1 VTGSGPKINNVR
13 QIAVVGKNSGTGQ
26 TGGVL
31 LTPAGAVQPPSA
43 PANLQGQPHSATQQ
57 EPWNSIDLT
66 WENTS
71 SLTNS
76 FELERSLSGAN
87 QWTQIATP
95 TQFATLYQD
104 TTVEAARTYDYRI
117 RAVGVAGPGPWSN
130 IATATAPATPL
141 DQTPPTVDITSPAN
155 GANVSGTVVVTAQA
169 SDNIAVTYLEISYWN
184 QYTGQEVILGSVNG
198 PGPLSVNWNTAG
210 LTAATY
216 ALHATAND
224 AIGNWTRDEISVNV
238 TSAGPAL
245 RVTQIA
251 MSGSVR
257 GSTAS
262 ISGTVYV
269 KDASGKAVS
278 GAKVDAKWTL
288 PNNTT
293 KTVSGTTGNSGT
305 VKLSTSG
312 ARGTYTLT
320 VTNVTKSGYTFDK
333 AGSVLSASITK

>member
-1 VTGSGPKINNVR
+1 
-13 QIAVVGKNSGTGQ
+13 
-26 TGGVL
+26 
-31 LTPAGAVQPPSA
+31 
-43 PANLQGQPHSATQQ
+43 
-57 EPWNSIDLT
+57 
-66 WENTS
+66 
-71 SLTNS
+71 
-76 FELERSLSGAN
+76 
-87 QWTQIATP
+87 
-95 TQFATLYQD
+95 
-104 TTVEAARTYDYRI
+104 
-117 RAVGVAGPGPWSN
+117 
-130 IATATAPATPL
+130 
-141 DQTPPTVDITSPAN
+141 
-155 GANVSGTVVVTAQA
+155 
-169 SDNIAVTYLEISYWN
+169 
-184 QYTGQEVILGSVNG
+184 
-198 PGPLSVNWNTAG
+198 
-210 LTAATY
+210 
-216 ALHATAND
+216 
-224 AIGNWTRDEISVNV
+224 
-238 TSAGPAL
+238 
-245 RVTQIA
+245 